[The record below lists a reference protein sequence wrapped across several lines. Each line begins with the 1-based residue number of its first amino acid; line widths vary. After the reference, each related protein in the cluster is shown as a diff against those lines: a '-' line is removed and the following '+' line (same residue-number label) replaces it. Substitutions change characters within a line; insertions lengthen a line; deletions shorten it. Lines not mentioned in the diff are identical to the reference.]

1 MIGQSS
7 TFNKQGY
14 INWRCPDP
22 SLPSFTGSGIAI
34 NGERLMGVIAQRR
47 ARGWTIVNDNGEAL
61 AITQGEAQELRHILA
76 NELDAKP
83 YTTATPAKARFR

>member
-1 MIGQSS
+1 
-7 TFNKQGY
+7 
-14 INWRCPDP
+14 
-22 SLPSFTGSGIAI
+22 
-34 NGERLMGVIAQRR
+34 MGVIALRR
-47 ARGWTIVNDNGEAL
+47 ARGWTIVKDNGDAL